1 LIDELLNLL
10 GAGKPV
16 RNRQQGRLI
25 SIQNTGSHLVK
36 LPDGKVISASA
47 VTDEPLKEDYM
58 VHVQQDENNRWHL
71 LGVVK

>member
-1 LIDELLNLL
+1 MLDELLNLL
-10 GAGKPV
+10 GAGKPAK
-16 RNRQQGRLI
+16 NLQQGRLI

-36 LPDGKVISASA
+36 LPDGKVISAA
-47 VTDEPLKEDYM
+47 ATTDEPLKEDYI